1 MATVQQIL
9 DAKGGTLHTLP
20 TEAMVVDALKLMA
33 EEDVGSVLVMS
44 GGKLAGIFTERHYT
58 RKVFLAGKTSPT
70 TPLADVMATDFYG
83 VEPGQSAEACMAVM
97 VEKHVRHLPVL
108 KDGELAGIVSIG
120 DLMKSIIDEEQFN
133 ASQLVRYVRGMN

>member
-9 DAKGGTLHTLP
+9 DGKDKRLHTLP
-20 TEAMVVDALKLMA
+20 PEAMVVDALKLMA

-44 GGKLAGIFTERHYT
+44 GGRLAGIFTERHYT
-58 RKVFLAGKTSPT
+58 RKVFLAGKTSPK
-70 TPLADVMATDFYG
+70 TPLADVMATDFTS
-83 VEPGQSAEACMAVM
+83 VEPGQSAEACMALM

-108 KDGELAGIVSIG
+108 KGAQLAGIVSIG

>member
-9 DAKGGTLHTLP
+9 DGKPKVLHTLAP
-20 TEAMVVDALKLMA
+20 EAMVVDALRMMA
-33 EEDVGSVLVMS
+33 EQDVGSVLVVS

-58 RKVFLAGKTSPT
+58 RNVFLAGKTSPS
-70 TPLADVMATDFYG
+70 TPLADVMAADFCS
-83 VEPGQSAEACMAVM
+83 VSPGHSAEACMALM
-97 VEKHVRHLPVL
+97 SERHVRHLPVL

-133 ASQLVRYVRGMN
+133 AGQLVRYVRGMN